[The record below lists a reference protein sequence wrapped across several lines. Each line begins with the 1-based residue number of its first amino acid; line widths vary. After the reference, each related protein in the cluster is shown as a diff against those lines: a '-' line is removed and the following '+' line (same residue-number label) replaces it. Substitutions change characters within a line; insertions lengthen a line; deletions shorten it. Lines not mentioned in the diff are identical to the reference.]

1 MMLAV
6 KARINAEITIGLAST
21 SGKISATSA
30 MPTRLRVTISSVT
43 NNLWFNTDCMN

>member
-1 MMLAV
+1 MMLTV
-6 KARINAEITIGLAST
+6 KATINAEITIGLAST

-30 MPTRLRVTISSVT
+30 IPIKPRVIISSGT